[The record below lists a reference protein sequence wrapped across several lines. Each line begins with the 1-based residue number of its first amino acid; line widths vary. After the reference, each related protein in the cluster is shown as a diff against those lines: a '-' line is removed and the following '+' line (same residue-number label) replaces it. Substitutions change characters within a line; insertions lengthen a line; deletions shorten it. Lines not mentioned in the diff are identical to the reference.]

1 MVLKEENSSQ
11 DPKACAD
18 VLSRCKSRRLA
29 PESVTNSLRIQEVAF
44 LLDVSKE
51 HTGVRPVLAEY
62 HFSPVHCY
70 ESKREIEEKM
80 LKEATFGVADYVVSA
95 LALCISL
102 SIGLYYACSGGRQA
116 TTAEYHL
123 GNRNLNFLPVMF
135 SLMVTSQS
143 SILILG
149 VPAETY
155 LYGFLA
161 TISGF
166 GFWFAYWLCARIV
179 IPIVHPIRITSV
191 NEYFNLR
198 YKNNRVRFLTTVLSF
213 IFWGGIK
220 AVIWTDVIQYS
231 IMLTSVLAILIK
243 GSMKVGGGSEVIRI
257 NSEGK
262 RLDFWNFSLDPTLR
276 YTMWNVMIGN
286 TAKLFYFPLSQSSV
300 QRIGCMPTI
309 KDAYKMFYIVAP
321 LMGLTFFLAG
331 SMGLVSY
338 AYFVKVKCDPLA
350 SKFIKNPNQLAQMVM
365 TIPTGPYTGIFLYSI
380 FCTSATSAGAILG
393 GIVSLVFYLW
403 MAIGMDKQFLTEGFN
418 QIYGMSFQWFDF
430 IAIIIVFVVGLITSK
445 IVGAPKEEDVDASF
459 KFDLTL
465 RYTIWNIVIGNTAKL
480 LFLPLSQSSVQR
492 IGCMPTLKDAYKMF
506 YIVAPLMG
514 LSVFLAGGMGL
525 VSYAYFVKDRCDPL
539 ASKLIKNP
547 NQILPTLVTEIFQN
561 TPGMTGLFIAGLFC
575 ASLSYYEN
583 NNKGKACFNRARHP
597 VKWVGK
603 TWPGQNK
610 RLAVI
615 NLPIS
620 LKFQDI

>member
-1 MVLKEENSSQ
+1 
-11 DPKACAD
+11 
-18 VLSRCKSRRLA
+18 
-29 PESVTNSLRIQEVAF
+29 
-44 LLDVSKE
+44 
-51 HTGVRPVLAEY
+51 
-62 HFSPVHCY
+62 
-70 ESKREIEEKM
+70 M

-213 IFWGGIK
+213 IFWFIYLGIVTYGVSTAIESILGVPVWLCVVIVSICSMIYTAVGGIK

-350 SKFIKNPNQLAQMVM
+350 SKFIKNPNQIIPILVTEIFHETPGMAGLFIAGLFCASLSTVSSGYAVISSMTLQDIIKMKWPNLSEKRSTIASKLTVLVISFLTTGMALLLANIKGTLLKLAQMVM

-403 MAIGMDKQFLTEGFN
+403 MAIGNIVLSPPSVEKKLAPAPLDMCFLNRTMVSYNTTTAAPTSGPASLEGFN

-445 IVGAPKEEDVDASF
+445 IVGAPKEEDVDARYVLCFTEQFFPYLPVRVKHLLSCRSTIPKRRKQIKAEERQDNEEMIVGTSF
-459 KFDLTL
+459 PEKEK
-465 RYTIWNIVIGNTAKL
+465 G
-480 LFLPLSQSSVQR
+480 
-492 IGCMPTLKDAYKMF
+492 
-506 YIVAPLMG
+506 
-514 LSVFLAGGMGL
+514 
-525 VSYAYFVKDRCDPL
+525 VK
-539 ASKLIKNP
+539 KNFRE
-547 NQILPTLVTEIFQN
+547 EI
-561 TPGMTGLFIAGLFC
+561 
-575 ASLSYYEN
+575 
-583 NNKGKACFNRARHP
+583 R
-597 VKWVGK
+597 
-603 TWPGQNK
+603 
-610 RLAVI
+610 
-615 NLPIS
+615 
-620 LKFQDI
+620 

>member
-1 MVLKEENSSQ
+1 
-11 DPKACAD
+11 
-18 VLSRCKSRRLA
+18 
-29 PESVTNSLRIQEVAF
+29 
-44 LLDVSKE
+44 
-51 HTGVRPVLAEY
+51 
-62 HFSPVHCY
+62 
-70 ESKREIEEKM
+70 M

-179 IPIVHPIRITSV
+179 IPIVHPIKITSV

-213 IFWGGIK
+213 IFWFIYLGIVTYGVSTAIESILGVPVWLCVVILSFCSMIYTAVGGIK

-350 SKFIKNPNQLAQMVM
+350 SKFIKNPNQIIPILVTEIFQEMPGMAGLFIAGLLCASLSTLSSGYAAISSMTLQDIIKIQWPNLSEKKSTIASKLTVLVISFLSASIALLFANIKGSLLKLASMIM
-365 TIPTGPYTGIFLYSI
+365 TIPAGPYTGIILYSI
-380 FCTSATSAGAILG
+380 FCTSATSAGAIVG

-403 MAIGMDKQFLTEGFN
+403 IAIGNIVLSPPSVEKKLAPAPIDMCFENSTLVSYNTTTAASTSSPTPLEGFN

-445 IVGAPKEEDVDASF
+445 IVGAPREEDVDA
-459 KFDLTL
+459 
-465 RYTIWNIVIGNTAKL
+465 RYVLCFTEQFFPYLPKKVKYVLSCRSTIPKRRKQIKVEDRRYNVEM
-480 LFLPLSQSSVQR
+480 V
-492 IGCMPTLKDAYKMF
+492 
-506 YIVAPLMG
+506 
-514 LSVFLAGGMGL
+514 GGTTVLEEEKG
-525 VSYAYFVKDRCDPL
+525 YN
-539 ASKLIKNP
+539 KNFRED
-547 NQILPTLVTEIFQN
+547 N
-561 TPGMTGLFIAGLFC
+561 
-575 ASLSYYEN
+575 
-583 NNKGKACFNRARHP
+583 
-597 VKWVGK
+597 
-603 TWPGQNK
+603 
-610 RLAVI
+610 
-615 NLPIS
+615 
-620 LKFQDI
+620 